1 MKKTLFCESLG
12 CPKNRVDSEVI
23 IAQFL
28 ENGWEV
34 TEKPEKARLIILNT
48 CSFINDAR
56 EESVSRFFDLHAAM
70 ADGAKIA
77 MTGCLPQL
85 YPNIGR
91 ELREADFIIG
101 IDEIP
106 RFREL
111 VESNWLV
118 GYKGKIGDPSF
129 LYSSKMSRSST
140 FSPFTAY
147 LKIADGC
154 NNFCSFC
161 SIPYI
166 RGRYRERGIDDIV
179 TEAKALVAGGIRE
192 IVLIAQDT
200 TQYGTKHDSS
210 LAELLKKINDIE
222 GNFRFRTMYLYP
234 SGIDDD
240 LLKLIR
246 DLDKMYNYLEIPIQH
261 ISDRVLKSMN
271 RRYTGRDI
279 YNLIER
285 INRIFGDDYLLRTT
299 LLSSFPTETK
309 ADHEELKSFISH
321 DFFDYGGVFKYS
333 KEEVSASGK
342 LRAVP
347 AKTAKE
353 RFDEVNA
360 LLHES
365 LERRLSRFVGSECE
379 MLYEG
384 IDGELKVPTGR
395 CWNQAPEIDG
405 ITIVTNAT
413 DKNFGTLRKCRIVSR
428 EGTDFIA
435 DFIK

>member
-129 LYSSKMSRSST
+129 LYTSKMSRSST
-140 FSPFTAY
+140 LSPFTAY

-210 LAELLKKINDIE
+210 LAELLKKINEIE

-285 INRIFGDDYLLRTT
+285 INRIFGDNYLLRTT

-321 DFFDYGGVFKYS
+321 DFFDYGGLFKYS

-384 IDGELKVPTGR
+384 IDGELSVPTGR

-405 ITIVTNAT
+405 ITIVTNAD

-428 EGTDFIA
+428 EGADFIA
-435 DFIK
+435 DFVK